1 MKTFTVVVCA
11 LFGALA
17 VAAGFAAPSLA
28 AGQSATVTCDANANA
43 RSLCNTETA
52 LTDALRRN
60 DASGL
65 SQIYDDQFRLINFR
79 GRRIDR
85 AAVLAA
91 INSGALRFESLTT
104 SQLELSLYGNTGIVT
119 GVQDQVAREPGGD
132 SAHPQQVRFTHVYVL
147 RDGRW
152 RLVSSQITPLLG

>member
-1 MKTFTVVVCA
+1 M
-11 LFGALA
+11 A
-17 VAAGFAAPSLA
+17 VILMLLMPYLA

-52 LTDALRRN
+52 LTEALRRN

-65 SQIYDDQFRLINFR
+65 SQIYDDEFRLINFR
-79 GRRIDR
+79 GRRIDKTG
-85 AAVLAA
+85 VLAA
-91 INSGALRFESLTT
+91 LKSGALRFESLTT
-104 SQLELSLYGNTGIVT
+104 SQLELSLHGNTGIVS

-147 RDGRW
+147 REGRW
-152 RLVSSQITPLLG
+152 RLVSSQITPMLK